1 MLMSYKKKN
10 MSSLKPAAYQ
20 ISIVFLSHPLFFNST
35 PIFGNI
41 KAINLNEMSARTL
54 INLQSPLW
62 EQSVLFGECCCPC
75 ACLPKERARQTICS
89 SSFSFSPLRLCHS
102 YISTTNTFLSK
113 AAIHLFV
120 TYTIK

>member
-10 MSSLKPAAYQ
+10 MSSWKPAAYQ
-20 ISIVFLSHPLFFNST
+20 ISIVLLSHPLFFNST

-62 EQSVLFGECCCPC
+62 EQSCYLGNVAVPVHVCLKNGLVRPSALPLFLFPPS
-75 ACLPKERARQTICS
+75 AYAIPIYQPQTPFCLKP
-89 SSFSFSPLRLCHS
+89 P
-102 YISTTNTFLSK
+102 YISLS
-113 AAIHLFV
+113 L
-120 TYTIK
+120 TQ